1 MIESIDT
8 ESDRCKHCHG
18 QGPRNGFR
26 SKKNLEDHEQTCE
39 KINNFVAA
47 KDECFQCMLCSETF
61 LNRATTCEHIL
72 SNTEHMYS
80 IIENNSDATK
90 EDDEEEEVA
99 QSQMDTKC
107 KCVRSQCNI

>member
-1 MIESIDT
+1 MNESIDT

-18 QGPRNGFR
+18 IC
-26 SKKNLEDHEQTCE
+26 SKKNLEDHEQVCE
-39 KINNFVAA
+39 TLTNFVAA

-90 EDDEEEEVA
+90 KHDEDEGT
-99 QSQMDTKC
+99 SL
-107 KCVRSQCNI
+107 R

>member
-8 ESDRCKHCHG
+8 ESDLCKYCHG
-18 QGPRNGFR
+18 
-26 SKKNLEDHEQTCE
+26 KYLDLEDHEQTCE
-39 KINNFVAA
+39 KLTDFVAA
-47 KDECFQCMLCSETF
+47 KDESFQCMLCSETF
-61 LNRATTCEHIL
+61 LNRANTCEHIL

-90 EDDEEEEVA
+90 KDDEDEDEEEVA

>member
-1 MIESIDT
+1 MNESIDT

-18 QGPRNGFR
+18 IC

-39 KINNFVAA
+39 KLNNFVAA

>member
-8 ESDRCKHCHG
+8 ESDRCKYCHG
-18 QGPRNGFR
+18 IE
-26 SKKNLEDHEQTCE
+26 KKNLEDHEQTCE
-39 KINNFVAA
+39 KLTDFVAA

-72 SNTEHMYS
+72 SKPDHMYS
-80 IIENNSDATK
+80 IIDATK

>member
-1 MIESIDT
+1 MNESIDT

-18 QGPRNGFR
+18 IYDI
-26 SKKNLEDHEQTCE
+26 LEDHEQTCE
-39 KINNFVAA
+39 KLTDFVAA

-72 SNTEHMYS
+72 SKPDHMYS
-80 IIENNSDATK
+80 IIDATK

>member
-18 QGPRNGFR
+18 IY

-61 LNRATTCEHIL
+61 LNRVTTCEHIL

-107 KCVRSQCNI
+107 KCVRSQCNIL